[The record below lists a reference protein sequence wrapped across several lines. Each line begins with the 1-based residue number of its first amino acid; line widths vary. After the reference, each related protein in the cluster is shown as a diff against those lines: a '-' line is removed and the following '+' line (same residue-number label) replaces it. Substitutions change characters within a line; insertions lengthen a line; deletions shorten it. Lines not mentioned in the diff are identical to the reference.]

1 MKMVDFDPRFTEV
14 VYFDIEC
21 YVPPGSRQQTMRT
34 LICNPADPDHFV
46 LGGVFQRGFP
56 LQRKM
61 EEPWHIWNWSK
72 GGEKDTLLQIYS
84 YLNKSWQMIEG
95 KSSNH
100 PDLILAGIGISK
112 LDVPAL
118 YIRSV
123 PHKIDSETALFE
135 TYFKTKIVDLSDVG
149 IGLFRNNPTIYPI
162 YPKSANALLS
172 RLKIQSHKTSGKTV
186 WDLYDS
192 QNFEAIKERTACEVE
207 DVVEIASRIATGGF

>member
-1 MKMVDFDPRFTEV
+1 
-14 VYFDIEC
+14 
-21 YVPPGSRQQTMRT
+21 
-34 LICNPADPDHFV
+34 
-46 LGGVFQRGFP
+46 VFQRGFP

-61 EEPWHIWNWSK
+61 EEPWQVWNWSK
-72 GGEKDTLLQIYS
+72 EGERDTLLQIYE
-84 YLNKSWQMIEG
+84 YLKKSWQMIEG

-100 PDLILAGIGISK
+100 PDLVLAGIGISK

-123 PHKIDSETALFE
+123 HLGIDTETALFE

-192 QNFEAIKERTACEVE
+192 QSFDAIRERTACEVE
-207 DVVEIASRIATGGF
+207 DVVEIASRIAAGGF